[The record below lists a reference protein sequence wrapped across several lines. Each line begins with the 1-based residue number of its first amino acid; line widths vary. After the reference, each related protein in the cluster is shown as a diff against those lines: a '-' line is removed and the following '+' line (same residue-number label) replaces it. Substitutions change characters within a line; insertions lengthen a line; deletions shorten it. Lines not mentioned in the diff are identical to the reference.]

1 MYPLQ
6 YLMSRTS
13 GYLKYLLQE
22 YKPRKVTKKGLNFML
37 EAYYS
42 PDPDLLSKYKSEK
55 NKFQFFKNNK
65 IKTPTLYFKLL
76 QKEIE
81 SLLNKE
87 KDTTGL
93 PLEID
98 QVGSGPTLIALVC
111 GNLSLAK
118 KCNLLEGEFN

>member
-1 MYPLQ
+1 M
-6 YLMSRTS
+6 
-13 GYLKYLLQE
+13 
-22 YKPRKVTKKGLNFML
+22 
-37 EAYYS
+37 
-42 PDPDLLSKYKSEK
+42 SKYKSEK

-93 PLEID
+93 PLEIY

-118 KCNLLEGEFN
+118 KCNLLEGEFNCIYTY